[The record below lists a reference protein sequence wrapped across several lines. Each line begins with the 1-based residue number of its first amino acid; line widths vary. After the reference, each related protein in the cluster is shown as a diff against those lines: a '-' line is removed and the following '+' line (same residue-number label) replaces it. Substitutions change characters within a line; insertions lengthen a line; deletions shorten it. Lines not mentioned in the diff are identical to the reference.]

1 VSAARSGA
9 QPAAAQRRWETDRWL
24 LLVALLLVGA
34 GLVMVLSASQ
44 ALAYQVYHFAL
55 YLFLKQLVLAGLGL
69 VLMFGLARIDYHRL
83 RPYAPALAVVTVT
96 LMLLVLVPGLGV
108 RVNGARRWFSLSALG
123 TFQPSELGKLAFA
136 LFMAHWVDKR
146 GRRLAS
152 FGDGLV
158 PFTIILAFVLGVL
171 LLQRDLG
178 TAAVTCAIFLSVYF
192 AGGGPKRYLPLLA
205 VVLVLALVAVVY
217 TESYRAQRLETFL
230 NPLRDPLGAGFQ
242 SHQALLGLGSGGLTG
257 VGLGHSVQK
266 YFWLP
271 AAHTDFIFAIIG
283 EETGLVGTTAVLSGF
298 VLLAVRG
305 YRAAIR
311 APDRF
316 GMAVAAAITTWISF
330 QALIN
335 MGTVTDTLPITG
347 LPLPFISY
355 GGSALAITMAA
366 TGVLLNIASQGQSH
380 SYSRRR
386 IDAALDIGR
395 RDRRPPVTGPRRRPG
410 V

>member
-1 VSAARSGA
+1 MTRSAS
-9 QPAAAQRRWETDRWL
+9 AQRRWETDRWL
-24 LLVALLLVGA
+24 LLVTLLLVGA

-44 ALAYQVYHFAL
+44 ALAYEVYHFAL
-55 YLFLKQLVLAGLGL
+55 YLFLKQLALAVVGL
-69 VLMFGLARIDYHRL
+69 VLMFALARVDYHRL
-83 RPYAPALAVVTVT
+83 RPYVPALTVFTVV
-96 LMLLVLVPGLGV
+96 LMLLVLLPGLGV

-152 FGDGLV
+152 FSDGLV
-158 PFTIILAFVLGVL
+158 PFAIMLAFVLGIL

-192 AGGGPKRYLPLLA
+192 VGGGPKRYLPLLA
-205 VVLVLALVAVVY
+205 LALLAALLLVVL

-230 NPLRDPLGAGFQ
+230 DPFKDPMGAGFQ

-266 YFWLP
+266 YGWLP

-283 EETGLVGTTAVLSGF
+283 EETGLVGTTAVLVGF
-298 VLLAVRG
+298 VVLAVRG
-305 YRAAIR
+305 YRAAMR

-347 LPLPFISY
+347 VPLPFISY

-366 TGVLLNIASQGQSH
+366 TGILLNIASQGKSH
-380 SYSRRR
+380 PYPRRR

-395 RDRRPPVTGPRRRPG
+395 RDRRPPVAGARGGSG

>member
-1 VSAARSGA
+1 MSTAQSVSHAAT
-9 QPAAAQRRWETDRWL
+9 RRGWETDRWL
-24 LLVALLLVGA
+24 LLIALLLVGA

-44 ALAYQVYHFAL
+44 AFAYQVYHFAL
-55 YLFLKQLVLAGLGL
+55 YLFLKQLLLAALGL
-69 VLMFGLARIDYHRL
+69 VLMFALARVDYHRL
-83 RPYAPALAVVTVT
+83 RQYAPALAVVTLV
-96 LMLLVLVPGLGV
+96 LMLLVLVPGVGV
-108 RVNGARRWFSLSALG
+108 LVNGARRWFSLSVLG

-146 GRRLAS
+146 GRRLTS
-152 FGDGLV
+152 FADGLL
-158 PFTIILAFVLGVL
+158 PFTIILTFVLAVL
-171 LLQRDLG
+171 LMQRDLG
-178 TAAVTCAIFLSVYF
+178 TALVTCAIFLSIYF
-192 AGGGPKRYLPLLA
+192 VGGGPKRYLPLLA
-205 VVLVLALVAVVY
+205 LALVAGLLLVVV

-230 NPLRDPLGAGFQ
+230 DPFKDPLGAGFQ

-266 YFWLP
+266 YGWLP

-283 EETGLVGTTAVLSGF
+283 EETGLLGTTAVLAGF
-298 VLLAVRG
+298 VALAVRG
-305 YRAAIR
+305 YRAAMR

-347 LPLPFISY
+347 VPLPFISY

-366 TGVLLNIASQGQSH
+366 TGILLNIASQGKSH
-380 SYSRRR
+380 PYPRRR

-395 RDRRPPVTGPRRRPG
+395 RDRRTPVTGARRRSG

>member
-1 VSAARSGA
+1 
-9 QPAAAQRRWETDRWL
+9 
-24 LLVALLLVGA
+24 
-34 GLVMVLSASQ
+34 
-44 ALAYQVYHFAL
+44 
-55 YLFLKQLVLAGLGL
+55 
-69 VLMFGLARIDYHRL
+69 
-83 RPYAPALAVVTVT
+83 
-96 LMLLVLVPGLGV
+96 
-108 RVNGARRWFSLSALG
+108 
-123 TFQPSELGKLAFA
+123 
-136 LFMAHWVDKR
+136 MAHWVDKR

>member
-1 VSAARSGA
+1 VAE
-9 QPAAAQRRWETDRWL
+9 RRWETDRWL
-24 LLVALLLVGA
+24 LLVALLLVGV

-44 ALAYQVYHFAL
+44 ALGYQLYHFAL
-55 YLFLKQLVLAGLGL
+55 YYFLRQLGLAAVGL
-69 VLMFGLARIDYHRL
+69 VLMLGLARFDYRRL
-83 RPYAPALAVVTVT
+83 RRYAPGLAAVTVA
-96 LMLLVLVPGLGV
+96 LMLLVLVPGVGIK
-108 RVNGARRWFSLSALG
+108 VNGARRWLSLSVLG
-123 TFQPSELGKLAFA
+123 SFQPSELGKLAFA
-136 LFMAHWVDKR
+136 LFMAHWVEKR

-158 PFTIILAFVLGVL
+158 PFAVMLGFVLGVL

-178 TAAVTCAIFLSVYF
+178 TALVTCSIFLGVYF

-205 VVLVLALVAVVY
+205 LALVVGAAAVVL
-217 TESYRAQRLETFL
+217 TESYRAQRLQTFL
-230 NPLRDPLGAGFQ
+230 DPFKDPLGAGFQ
-242 SHQALLGLGSGGLTG
+242 SNQALIGLGSGGLTG

-266 YFWLP
+266 YSWLP

-283 EETGLVGTTAVLSGF
+283 EETGLIGTTAVLAGF
-298 VLLAVRG
+298 VALAVRG
-305 YRAAIR
+305 YRAAVR

-316 GMAVAAAITTWISF
+316 GTILAAAITTWISF

-347 LPLPFISY
+347 VPLPFISY

-366 TGVLLNIASQGQSH
+366 TGVLLNIASQGESRP
-380 SYSRRR
+380 YSRRR
-386 IDAALDIGR
+386 INAALDIGR
-395 RDRRPPVTGPRRRPG
+395 RDRRPSVAGSRRGSG